1 MPKRRKT
8 QKADREEKCRKV
20 QKTDQEEHPAEDLLP
35 ASSIQTDLGLL
46 RCPEPLPPRIL
57 VAAMVAGSDDDIPE
71 GMPEGGGINFLV
83 GKRLVAPGS
92 GTYSYPCGLLRSG
105 EKIFT
110 CASRVVR
117 EQTGLEVEAQAI
129 IRTTENVMEGE
140 HYVTI
145 FVFCGDPE
153 EEDKKNLSMDNPE
166 GTDWHWS
173 TVTKE
178 DTYKM
183 RRGEEPSKPVFAPLI
198 DLYDEKKTRYID
210 WDREPGI
217 YV

>member
-1 MPKRRKT
+1 MPKRRIVQKAGQEEKRRKT
-8 QKADREEKCRKV
+8 QK
-20 QKTDQEEHPAEDLLP
+20 TDQEEQPAECLLP

-57 VAAMVAGSDDDIPE
+57 VAGMVPGHDNDIPE
-71 GMPEGGGINFLV
+71 GMPKQGGINFLV

-92 GTYSYPCGLLRSG
+92 GTYSYPCGLLQSG

-117 EQTGLEVEAQAI
+117 EQTGLEVKAQDI

-145 FVFCGDPE
+145 FVFCDEPE
-153 EEDKKNLSMDNPE
+153 EQDKKNLSMDNPE

-173 TVTKE
+173 TVTEK
-178 DTYKM
+178 DTGKM
-183 RRGEEPSKPVFAPLI
+183 REGKEPSKPVFAPLV
-198 DLYDEKKTRYID
+198 DLYDDKKTRYID

-217 YV
+217 DI